1 MKKGFISI
9 VLLLLFISA
18 LWAGVLPQSKK
29 TSQSVKN
36 LSDKY
41 RKWLEQEV
49 VYIISEKERQV
60 FLSLQTD
67 RERDIFIEAFWK
79 QRDPTP
85 NTPENEFKT
94 EHYRRIKYANDWF
107 GKETASPGWRTEM
120 GRIYIILGEPKQITK
135 LESESE
141 LYPTQIWFYSGM
153 EEYGL
158 PPAFNVV
165 FFKKYNAGDYVLYS
179 PLKDGAQSLMWNY
192 DGDPADYVTA
202 YRTLANI
209 NPDLA
214 SISISLIPNEM
225 TLGNTPSM
233 ASDLLIYS
241 KIPSAPTYKV
251 SDSYAEKLL
260 AYKDIIDVDY
270 TANYIEND
278 FLADVFIDSKNT
290 AYVHYL
296 IEPRRLSF
304 EQYGDKF
311 TAVLEVNGTV
321 VDNQNTLV
329 YQFER
334 RVPIEMNPSQIDS
347 IKNKL
352 FSFQDIFPLIPGKY
366 KLNVIVKNT
375 VSKEFTTFET
385 GLNVPLPGTPW
396 MSDIILA
403 NTVDRNPKQGVQI
416 KPFSFKGALLRPSPR
431 NDFLQTDIMTAYVQF
446 QGLNQK
452 LKDEASIE
460 FTLIR
465 GDKPVKT
472 ISKKLSDYTDP
483 GNIIE
488 DFELKDLVPDYYF
501 LQVVLLDG
509 ASQPL
514 LSKKE
519 NFFITPLGTLSRPWV
534 LSLPYSSPDSPEI
547 AYILGLQL
555 FNKKEFDGALPLL
568 ESAYRRQPANQRFA
582 LELARLYLKMENYS
596 RAKDIAEK
604 FRNSSESSFLLIL
617 GQSWQALKGYE
628 EAIAAFKTYL
638 TKFGTNLNALNAIG
652 DCYLA
657 LNQKEEA
664 LEAFEKSLQL
674 DPKQEKIRSLVKSLK
689 EKHE

>member
-1 MKKGFISI
+1 MKKGVVSI
-9 VLLLLFISA
+9 ILVSLMILA
-18 LWAGVLPQSKK
+18 LVAIVLPQVKK
-29 TSQSVKN
+29 TGTSVKD
-36 LSDKY
+36 LPPKY
-41 RKWLEQEV
+41 KKWLEEEA
-49 VYIISEKERQV
+49 VYIITPKERQV
-60 FLSLQTD
+60 FLSLGTD

-85 NTPENEFKT
+85 NTPENEFRT
-94 EHYRRIKYANDWF
+94 EHYRRIKYANERF
-107 GKETASPGWRTEM
+107 GRETATAGWRTEM
-120 GRIYIILGEPKQITK
+120 GRIYIMLGEPKQITK
-135 LESESE
+135 LENESE
-141 LYPTQIWFYSGM
+141 IYPTQVWFYQGM
-153 EEYGL
+153 DEYGL
-158 PPAFNVV
+158 PSAFNVV
-165 FFKKYNAGDYVLYS
+165 FFKKYNAGDYILYS
-179 PLKDGAQSLMWNY
+179 PIKDGARSLMWNY
-192 DGDPADYVTA
+192 NGDPADYMSA

-214 SISISLIPNEM
+214 TISVSLIPNEM
-225 TLGNTPSM
+225 TLGATPSM

-241 KIPSAPTYKV
+241 KIPAAPTFKV

-278 FLADVFIDSKNT
+278 FLADVFIGPKNT

-311 TAVLEVNGTV
+311 TAILEVNGTV

-329 YQFER
+329 YQFEKR
-334 RVPIEMNPSQIDS
+334 LPIEMNSSQIDS
-347 IKNKL
+347 LKSKL
-352 FSFQDIFPLIPGKY
+352 FSFQDIFPLVPGKY
-366 KLNVIVKNT
+366 KLNVLVKNT

-385 GLNVPLPGTPW
+385 SLNVPPPGTPW

-431 NDFLQTDIMTAYVQF
+431 NDFLQTDIMTAYIQF

-472 ISKKLSDYTDP
+472 ISKKLNDYTDP

-488 DFELKDLVPDYYF
+488 DFELKDVVPDYYF
-501 LQVVLLDG
+501 LQVVLLDS

-519 NFFITPLGTLSRPWV
+519 NFYITPLDSLNRPWV

-604 FRNSSESSFLLIL
+604 FRNSSEPSFLLIL
-617 GQSWQALKGYE
+617 GESLQALE
-628 EAIAAFKTYL
+628 EHQEAISVFKTYL
-638 TKFGTNLNALNAIG
+638 VKFGTNINVLNAIG
-652 DCYLA
+652 DCYLT
-657 LNQKEEA
+657 LNQREEA
-664 LEAFEKSLQL
+664 LEAYEKSLEL
-674 DPKQEKIRSLVKSLK
+674 DPGQDKIRTLIKSLK
-689 EKHE
+689 EKK